1 MPTETP
7 FWRLSVSENRGCL
20 MMLFGLGNAKRIP
33 RTLQRRLQTTVE
45 AIAKANDF
53 RWTTEENAMEM
64 F

>member
-1 MPTETP
+1 
-7 FWRLSVSENRGCL
+7 

-53 RWTTEENAMEM
+53 RWTIEENAMEM